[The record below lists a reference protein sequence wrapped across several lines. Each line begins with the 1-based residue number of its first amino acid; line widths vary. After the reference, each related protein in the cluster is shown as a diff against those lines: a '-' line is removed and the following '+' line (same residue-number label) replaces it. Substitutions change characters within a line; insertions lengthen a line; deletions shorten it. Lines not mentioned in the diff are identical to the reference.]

1 MKLPTWISSR
11 WVRWTVLVAAIFTL
25 HSLAHVVG
33 TKRRA
38 SAIIKAIELPPLPP
52 EATLTYA
59 HTHQHNLFFDEVSFG
74 FSAPQSQM
82 DEWLE
87 KLESWKVQRSGSG
100 VSILNYAI
108 REWDVVPGVD
118 FSASLSSK

>member
-1 MKLPTWISSR
+1 MPTWITSR
-11 WVRWTVLVAAIFTL
+11 WVRWTVLLAAILTL
-25 HSLAHVVG
+25 HSLAHFVA

-38 SAIIKAIELPPLPP
+38 AAIVKAVELPPLPP
-52 EATLTYA
+52 EATITYA
-59 HTHQHNLFFDEVSFG
+59 HSHTHNLFFDEVAFG
-74 FSAPQSQM
+74 FSAPQSEM

-87 KLESWKVQRSGSG
+87 KLKFWKVQRSGSG
-100 VSILNYAI
+100 VSILNYTI